1 MTMAFNVRRR
11 ISHCPLFT
19 FSCLM
24 GIFLLSCSPAKEQV
38 YRKSMVL
45 MDTLVTITVV
55 TDSADRA
62 EKAMD
67 RAFAEIGKLDTL
79 LNFFS
84 EKSELSMINR
94 NAGLSGVRVSPET
107 MEAVEKA
114 IEISEKT
121 GGAFDITI
129 GPEIS
134 QWNFSLRIKPEDES
148 IKRRLRLVNYKLI
161 QLDKARSTVH
171 LKEKGMLM
179 DLGGIAKGY
188 AADKAVE
195 ELKKN
200 GITSGLVAV
209 AGDVKA
215 FGRKPGGKGWTV
227 GIKNPRSTEKNDE
240 IMATVELNDAAI
252 STSGDYQRYFILDGK
267 RFHHILDPKTGYPA
281 GGCQSV
287 SIIAGDGVYTDAFS
301 TGVFVL
307 GPEKGI
313 ELLQSMGFEGLIVDK
328 DGAIHTTPGLKGNF
342 EFTTNH

>member
-1 MTMAFNVRRR
+1 MA
-11 ISHCPLFT
+11 LAL
-19 FSCLM
+19 SCLM
-24 GIFLLSCSPAKEQV
+24 VISLLSCSPPKEKV

-45 MDTLVTITVV
+45 MDTLVAITVV

-67 RAFAEIGKLDTL
+67 RAFGEIGKLDTL
-79 LNFFS
+79 LNVFS

-107 MEAVEKA
+107 MEVVEKA
-114 IEISEKT
+114 IEVSEKT

-134 QWNFSLRIKPEDES
+134 QWNFPLGIKPGDES
-148 IKRRLRLVNYKLI
+148 IKKQLGLVNYKLI
-161 QLDKARSTVH
+161 QVDKARSTVY
-171 LKEKGMLM
+171 LNEKGMRM

-200 GITSGLVAV
+200 GIRSGLVSV
-209 AGDVKA
+209 AGDIKA
-215 FGRKPGGKGWTV
+215 FGRNLGGKKWRV
-227 GIKNPRSTEKNDE
+227 GVQNPRSAEKNEE
-240 IMATVELNDAAI
+240 IMAIIELSDAAI
-252 STSGDYQRYFILDGK
+252 STSGDYQRYFILEGK
-267 RFHHILDPKTGYPA
+267 RFHHILDPRTGYPA
-281 GGCQSV
+281 QGCRSV
-287 SIIAGDGVYTDAFS
+287 SVIARDGVYTDAFS

-313 ELLQSMGFEGLIVDK
+313 ELLRRMGFEGLIVDK
-328 DGAIHTTPGLKGNF
+328 NGTIHTTPGLKGNI

>member
-1 MTMAFNVRRR
+1 MAFSVQRR
-11 ISHCPLFT
+11 IS
-19 FSCLM
+19 SCLLVTLFCLV
-24 GIFLLSCSPAKEQV
+24 GISFLSCSFPKEKV

-55 TDSADRA
+55 TDSGDGA

-67 RAFAEIGKLDTL
+67 RAFDAINRLDAL

-94 NAGLSGVRVSPET
+94 KAGLSEVRVSPET
-107 MEAVEKA
+107 MEVVEKA
-114 IEISEKT
+114 IETSDKT
-121 GGAFDITI
+121 GGAFDVTI

-134 QWNFSLRIKPEDES
+134 QWNFSLKMKPVDES
-148 IKRRLRLVNYKLI
+148 IKKRLGLVDYKLI
-161 QLDKARSTVH
+161 QLDKANSTVY

-209 AGDVKA
+209 AGEVKA
-215 FGRKPGGKGWTV
+215 FGRKLDGKGWKV
-227 GIKNPRSTEKNDE
+227 GIKDPRSTGKNDE

-281 GGCQSV
+281 QECQSV
-287 SIIAGDGVYTDAFS
+287 SVIAGDGVYTDAFS

-313 ELLQSMGFEGLIVDK
+313 ALLQRMGFEGLIVDK
-328 DGAIHTTPGLKGNF
+328 NGTIHTTQGLKGKI
-342 EFTTNH
+342 EFTKNH

>member
-1 MTMAFNVRRR
+1 
-11 ISHCPLFT
+11 
-19 FSCLM
+19 
-24 GIFLLSCSPAKEQV
+24 
-38 YRKSMVL
+38 MVL
-45 MDTLVTITVV
+45 MDTLVTITIV

-67 RAFAEIGKLDTL
+67 KAFAEIGKLDTL

-84 EKSELSMINR
+84 EKSELSMVNK
-94 NAGLSGVRVSPET
+94 NAGLSEVKVSPET
-107 MEAVEKA
+107 MEVVEKA
-114 IEISEKT
+114 IETSEKT
-121 GGAFDITI
+121 GGAFDVTI

-134 QWNFSLRIKPEDES
+134 QWNFVLKIKPQDES

-161 QLDKARSTVH
+161 QLDKGRSTVH

-188 AADKAVE
+188 AADKAVD
-195 ELKKN
+195 ELKKI

-209 AGDVKA
+209 AGEVKA

-227 GIKNPRSTEKNDE
+227 GIRNPRSTEKSDE
-240 IMATVELNDAAI
+240 IMATVQLNDAAI

-267 RFHHILDPKTGYPA
+267 RFHHILDPETGYPA
-281 GGCQSV
+281 QGCQSV
-287 SIIAGDGVYTDAFS
+287 SVIARDGVYTDAFS

-307 GPEKGI
+307 GPKKGI

-328 DGAIHTTPGLKGNF
+328 DGTIYTTPGLKGKI

>member
-1 MTMAFNVRRR
+1 MAFNVQRR
-11 ISHCPLFT
+11 ISSRLLFGL
-19 FSCLM
+19 SCLL
-24 GIFLLSCSPAKEQV
+24 GISLLSCSSPKETV

-45 MDTLVTITVV
+45 MDTLVAITVV
-55 TDSADRA
+55 TNSADRA

-67 RAFAEIGKLDTL
+67 AAFAEIGRLDTL

-84 EKSELSMINR
+84 EQSELSMINR

-107 MEAVEKA
+107 MEVVEKA
-114 IEISEKT
+114 IEVSEKS

-134 QWNFSLRIKPEDES
+134 QWNFSLKIKPDDKS
-148 IKRRLRLVNYKLI
+148 IKKLLGLVDYKLI
-161 QLDKARSTVH
+161 QVDKARSTVY

-195 ELKKN
+195 ELKKK
-200 GITSGLVAV
+200 GIRSGLVSV
-209 AGDVKA
+209 AGDIKA
-215 FGRKPGGKGWTV
+215 FGLKPDGTRWRV
-227 GIKNPRSTEKNDE
+227 GIRNPRSTEASNE
-240 IMATVELNDAAI
+240 IMATVEINDAAI
-252 STSGDYQRYFILDGK
+252 STSGDYQRYLILDGK

-281 GGCQSV
+281 QGCQGVSV
-287 SIIAGDGVYTDAFS
+287 IAGDGVYTDAFS

-307 GPEKGI
+307 GPEKGM
-313 ELLQSMGFEGLIVDK
+313 ELLQRMGFEGLIVDK
-328 DGAIHTTPGLKGNF
+328 DGSIHTTPGLKGKL

>member
-1 MTMAFNVRRR
+1 
-11 ISHCPLFT
+11 
-19 FSCLM
+19 
-24 GIFLLSCSPAKEQV
+24 
-38 YRKSMVL
+38 
-45 MDTLVTITVV
+45 MDTLVTITIV

-67 RAFAEIGKLDTL
+67 KAFAEIGKLDTL

-84 EKSELSMINR
+84 EKSELSMVNK
-94 NAGLSGVRVSPET
+94 NAGLSEVKVSPET
-107 MEAVEKA
+107 MEVVEKA
-114 IEISEKT
+114 IETSEKT
-121 GGAFDITI
+121 GGAFDVTI

-134 QWNFSLRIKPEDES
+134 QWNFVLKIKPQDES

-161 QLDKARSTVH
+161 QLDKGRSTVH

-188 AADKAVE
+188 AADKAVD
-195 ELKKN
+195 ELKKI

-209 AGDVKA
+209 AGEVKA

-227 GIKNPRSTEKNDE
+227 GIRNPRSTEKSDE
-240 IMATVELNDAAI
+240 IMATVQLNDAAI

-267 RFHHILDPKTGYPA
+267 RFHHILDPETGYPA
-281 GGCQSV
+281 QGCQSV
-287 SIIAGDGVYTDAFS
+287 SVIARDGVYTDAFS

-307 GPEKGI
+307 GPKKGI

-328 DGAIHTTPGLKGNF
+328 DGTIYTTPGLKGKI

>member
-200 GITSGLVAV
+200 RITSGLVAV
-209 AGDVKA
+209 AGEVKA
-215 FGRKPGGKGWTV
+215 FGRKPDGKGWKV
-227 GIKNPRSTEKNDE
+227 GIKNPRSTGKNDE
-240 IMATVELNDAAI
+240 IMAMVELNDAAI
-252 STSGDYQRYFILDGK
+252 STSGDYQRYFILDGN

-281 GGCQSV
+281 QGCQSASV
-287 SIIAGDGVYTDAFS
+287 IAGDGVYTDAFS

-307 GPEKGI
+307 GPQKGI
-313 ELLQSMGFEGLIVDK
+313 ALLEQMGFEGLIVDK
-328 DGAIHTTPGLKGNF
+328 NGTIHTTPGLKGKI